1 MAALTVSEPRM
12 TMEDA
17 MTERIIIDSMICHG
31 KPVVKGTRTPVT
43 IILDAL
49 AAGDTFEMIQ
59 ADYDITAE
67 DIRACIA
74 TPQCHGAWCRT
85 HFA

>member
-1 MAALTVSEPRM
+1 M

-74 TPQCHGAWCRT
+74 
-85 HFA
+85 FASTELKDIRYFAVPA